1 MRADEYHQ
9 RGEWGMGDEERADA
23 APGDRTDR
31 GGATDDRRPRAA
43 RVGRVLA
50 VNVAVALALLL
61 ALEGTVRVLRRDVGP
76 AGTDAGLL
84 LDRAFVD
91 ADGETAGLRPG
102 AVGEANGV
110 PVRVDGGGFHVYAG
124 NATAADSAG
133 AWLWLGD
140 SVLFGVGVDQDSTV
154 AGRIAARQDTA
165 RVLNPAVLGWGT
177 ADYRRR
183 LDAALTDG
191 LRPDRV
197 TLLWCLND
205 ADPARP
211 AGAGDVSRLEDLRRR
226 TKTWLNVRSR
236 LYRFAKDVALDRPA
250 RYLAHDG
257 ALYDPLAI
265 PRSDR
270 PEAPIDRALVPLWA
284 LVDTLDAR
292 GIPLDVVV
300 APYEPQLRPGGSR
313 TPQTALVT
321 RLRARGVPTLDLFD
335 AFAQAAGD
343 DPSALY
349 LWSDGIHFS
358 ARGHAVAADAVARW
372 RPER

>member
-1 MRADEYHQ
+1 M
-9 RGEWGMGDEERADA
+9 
-23 APGDRTDR
+23 
-31 GGATDDRRPRAA
+31 
-43 RVGRVLA
+43 LA
-50 VNVAVALALLL
+50 VNVAVGLALLL
-61 ALEGTVRVLRRDVGP
+61 ALEGAVRLLRPDIAA
-76 AGTDAGLL
+76 AGTDAALL

-91 ADGETAGLRPG
+91 ADGETTGLRPG

-110 PVRVDGGGFHVYAG
+110 PVRVDGAGFHLYAG
-124 NATAADSAG
+124 NAAVPDSAG

-140 SVLFGVGVDQDSTV
+140 SVLFGVGVAQDSTV
-154 AGRIAARQDTA
+154 AGRLAARQDTA

-183 LDAALTDG
+183 LDAALAAG

-211 AGAGDVSRLEDLRRR
+211 AGAGDVPRPEDVRRR
-226 TKTWLNVRSR
+226 GKMWLNVHSR
-236 LYRFAKDVALDRPA
+236 LYRFAKDLALDRPA
-250 RYLAHDG
+250 RYFAHDG
-257 ALYDPLAI
+257 ALYEPLAV
-265 PRSDR
+265 SASAR
-270 PEAPIDRALVPLWA
+270 PEAPVDRALAPLWA
-284 LVDTLDAR
+284 LVDTLGAR
-292 GIPLDVVV
+292 GIPLDVAV

-313 TPQTALVT
+313 APQAALVA

-343 DPSALY
+343 DPAALY

-358 ARGHAVAADAVARW
+358 ARGHAVAAEAVARW